1 MLLSIA
7 YFPPIEYFALL
18 AKYSVNSVQS
28 VRDSILSSFSG
39 QQFISVNSVQSV
51 RDSIVWLEACENY
64 QKQSWRNRCRILSAN
79 GPLDLNVPV
88 VHENG
93 TFSLP
98 IKRIRVDYST
108 PWVLRTERAIESAYC
123 SSPFY
128 IYYRDPLFAIL
139 DSHPE
144 TLWELDRRLIDF
156 FCAKIG
162 IAPDIRETESFVAGI
177 GTAGLSPATS
187 EECRSAHAADTDS
200 CLEEGYG
207 SARDKLAVA
216 KCGQSA
222 LAADADSCSE
232 AGVGRVCDES
242 AVAKCGQSAL
252 AADTDSCSEEG
263 YGSARDKLAVAKC
276 GQSALAADA
285 DSCSEAG
292 VGRVC
297 DESAV
302 AKCGQSALAADTDS
316 CSEGGSGRPVEMTA
330 ARRNDCL
337 TAAELNCHGEDYRAA
352 IHPKR
357 PNTIMRD
364 LGLENPY
371 WQVFRDKF
379 GFVPGLSIMD
389 LLFNEGPESICWLLP
404 TYDRFP
410 RKA

>member
-1 MLLSIA
+1 M
-7 YFPPIEYFALL
+7 
-18 AKYSVNSVQS
+18 QS
-28 VRDSILSSFSG
+28 VRDSILRPFSG
-39 QQFISVNSVQSV
+39 QRSISVNGVQSV

-123 SSPFY
+123 SSPFF

-162 IAPDIRETESFVAGI
+162 IAPDIRETESFIAGI
-177 GTAGLSPATS
+177 GTAGMSPATS
-187 EECRSAHAADTDS
+187 EQCRSVLSADTGS
-200 CLEEGYG
+200 CSEEGSG
-207 SARDKLAVA
+207 SARDKLATSEQ
-216 KCGQSA
+216 CRPA
-222 LAADADSCSE
+222 LAADTGSCLEEGFGSARDKLATSE
-232 AGVGRVCDES
+232 QCR
-242 AVAKCGQSAL
+242 SAL
-252 AADTDSCSEEG
+252 AADTDSCSEE
-263 YGSARDKLAVAKC
+263 
-276 GQSALAADA
+276 
-285 DSCSEAG
+285 
-292 VGRVC
+292 
-297 DESAV
+297 
-302 AKCGQSALAADTDS
+302 
-316 CSEGGSGRPVEMTA
+316 GSGRPVEMTA

-337 TAAELNCHGEDYRAA
+337 TAAELNCHSEDYRAA